1 MEDQL
6 LIFIVKTLE
15 TKYKNYKQRYKLE
28 IYMYVI
34 RAYVVTEG
42 LFNMGASN
50 EDIVTEITRKMRSE
64 AYGLRIEHIHTDI
77 LRV

>member
-1 MEDQL
+1 
-6 LIFIVKTLE
+6 
-15 TKYKNYKQRYKLE
+15 
-28 IYMYVI
+28 MYVI

-77 LRV
+77 LRI